1 MSDVFE
7 KSKEE
12 GLLQKIDQILLRRPT
27 ILLIRRMR
35 YIFNF
40 LVRLPICSFVR
51 SFGRTFVRSFIRWFV
66 RPFIRSFV
74 RPDGISIMVIQLPIY
89 RQLRQNSLI
98 RLSYVYLYTG
108 KTWRTIEINERIDVR
123 KSWKIW
129 YPNTRCW
136 SLITRSK
143 KW

>member
-108 KTWRTIEINERIDVR
+108 KT
-123 KSWKIW
+123 
-129 YPNTRCW
+129 
-136 SLITRSK
+136 
-143 KW
+143 